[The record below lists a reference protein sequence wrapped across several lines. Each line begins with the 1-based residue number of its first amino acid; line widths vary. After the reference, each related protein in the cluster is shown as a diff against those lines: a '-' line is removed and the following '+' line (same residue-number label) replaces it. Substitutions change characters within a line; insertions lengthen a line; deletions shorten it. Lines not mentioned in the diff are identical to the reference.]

1 MASADCVAKVL
12 SRSMT
17 CEENSPGVFLLTR
30 ARRGPARRRGARAGK
45 LEPGYHHRDHRAVA
59 GLASPGRLRDGALG
73 RLWRAHVIRA
83 RRSEEHTS
91 ELQSHHE
98 LVCRL
103 LLEKKKKRIII

>member
-17 CEENSPGVFLLTR
+17 CGENSPGVFLLTR

-73 RLWRAHVIRA
+73 RLWRAHVI
-83 RRSEEHTS
+83 
-91 ELQSHHE
+91 LDP
-98 LVCRL
+98 L
-103 LLEKKKKRIII
+103 LLPGRPGRLASRQASEMA